1 MNKPNDE
8 KPIEPPGPNEQFEQ
22 SAKALFDA
30 SVDSL
35 DAATLSKL
43 NQGRQAAL
51 AAAADAPRLWH
62 RWVPAAGMATA
73 VLVAVLVVRGPDM
86 DDVPFAANPVQ
97 SDFELLMGDDALE
110 MIEEL
115 DFYSWIDIAEADATD
130 NVG

>member
-8 KPIEPPGPNEQFEQ
+8 KTIEKIEQFEQ
-22 SAKALFDA
+22 SAKALFDE
-30 SVDSL
+30 SVASL

-51 AAAADAPRLWH
+51 AAADAPRLWL

-73 VLVAVLVVRGPDM
+73 VLVAVLVVRGPGMVDE
-86 DDVPFAANPVQ
+86 PFAANPMP
-97 SDFELLMGDDALE
+97 SDFEILMGDDALE

-115 DFYSWIDIAEADATD
+115 DFYSWLDVAEADATD

>member
-8 KPIEPPGPNEQFEQ
+8 KSIEPLGPNEQFER
-22 SAKALFDA
+22 SAKALFDE

-51 AAAADAPRLWH
+51 AAADAPRLWL

-73 VLVAVLVVRGPDM
+73 VLVAVLVMRGPDM
-86 DDVPFAANPVQ
+86 VDVPFAANPMPG
-97 SDFELLMGDDALE
+97 DFEMLMGDDALE

-115 DFYSWIDIAEADATD
+115 DFYSWIDVAEADATD

>member
-1 MNKPNDE
+1 MNKPNDQ
-8 KPIEPPGPNEQFEQ
+8 KPIEKIEQFEQ
-22 SAKALFDA
+22 SAKALFDE
-30 SVDSL
+30 SVASL

-43 NQGRQAAL
+43 NQGRHAAL
-51 AAAADAPRLWH
+51 AAAVDAPRLWL

-86 DDVPFAANPVQ
+86 VDEPFAANPMPG
-97 SDFELLMGDDALE
+97 DFEMLMGDDALE

-115 DFYSWIDIAEADATD
+115 DFYSWIDVAEADATD

>member
-8 KPIEPPGPNEQFEQ
+8 KPIELPGPNEQFEK

-51 AAAADAPRLWH
+51 AAAADAPRLWL

-86 DDVPFAANPVQ
+86 DDVPFAANPVPG
-97 SDFELLMGDDALE
+97 DFELLMGGDSLE

>member
-8 KPIEPPGPNEQFEQ
+8 KPIEPQGPNEQFEQ
-22 SAKALFDA
+22 SAKALFDE
-30 SVDSL
+30 SVDNL

-51 AAAADAPRLWH
+51 AAAADAPRLWL

-73 VLVAVLVVRGPDM
+73 VLVAVLVVRGPGM
-86 DDVPFAANPVQ
+86 VDVPYAASPMPG
-97 SDFELLMGDDALE
+97 DFEMLMGDDALE

-115 DFYSWIDIAEADATD
+115 DFYSWMDVAEADATD

>member
-8 KPIEPPGPNEQFEQ
+8 KPNEQFEQ

-30 SVDSL
+30 SVASL

-51 AAAADAPRLWH
+51 AAAADAPRLWL

-73 VLVAVLVVRGPDM
+73 VLVAVLVVRGPEM
-86 DDVPFAANPVQ
+86 DDVPFASNPVQ

>member
-8 KPIEPPGPNEQFEQ
+8 KPNEQFEQ
-22 SAKALFDA
+22 SAKAWFDD
-30 SVDSL
+30 SVASL

-51 AAAADAPRLWH
+51 TAAADAPHLWL

-73 VLVAVLVVRGPDM
+73 VLVAVLVVRGPGTV
-86 DDVPFAANPVQ
+86 DVPFTANPMP

-115 DFYSWIDIAEADATD
+115 EFYSWIDVAEVDATD